1 MTIIP
6 PDPDLTALRVE
17 FARLRVERGWTFDEL
32 ARRSGLARR
41 TLIDL
46 EHGRTTGSLATWHTL
61 AHTLDVPIDR
71 LLGTLCNDHTPPGTQ
86 PT

>member
-41 TLIDL
+41 TVPSAKVTVRAASIT
-46 EHGRTTGSLATWHTL
+46 RTSSSA
-61 AHTLDVPIDR
+61 R
-71 LLGTLCNDHTPPGTQ
+71 RTP
-86 PT
+86 